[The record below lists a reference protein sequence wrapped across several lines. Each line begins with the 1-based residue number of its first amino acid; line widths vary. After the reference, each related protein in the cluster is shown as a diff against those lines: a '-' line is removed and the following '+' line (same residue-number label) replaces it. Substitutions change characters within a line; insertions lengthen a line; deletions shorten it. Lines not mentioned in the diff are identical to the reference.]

1 MSADRSQRQRVVV
14 PGCLLLEVLKD
25 LNDVLAAVLVVG
37 WVAVLFFLR
46 RLRANLWTSTRQFE
60 KFRNEELALL
70 CWKLALFGTV
80 EALKQLYKALRRQG
94 LGVLGLRKVHHGCR
108 SRWGDRSVLVGKW

>member
-1 MSADRSQRQRVVV
+1 MLADRSQRQRVEV

-25 LNDVLAAVLVVG
+25 LNDVLAAVLLVG

-70 CWKLALFGTV
+70 WKLALFGTV
-80 EALKQLYKALRRQG
+80 EALKLYKALRRQG
-94 LGVLGLRKVHHGCR
+94 L
-108 SRWGDRSVLVGKW
+108 